1 MKDKNINRYKAKN
14 VLALLGLLISLFF
27 AYVAFYG
34 WQNNYDRKNV
44 LITFFFLSLLP
55 LALSLGHFLKILL
68 KRIGARRED
77 NNATREEK
85 EKAKAILKEVKEEI
99 KNTPQNISTPPCPTN
114 IPIDDEKKNV
124 GDNEGT
130 DKVLKGDNE
139 GTQYADAEAENKKEE
154 GSNLPPTEEPFTL
167 SYYDAPEESDPI
179 TENENDAEDDNIPGQ
194 LLLDLDVPSGGD
206 GENIENA
213 DDDGKESVAE
223 PVTEASETV
232 LAKPLVSSDGAP
244 RMVDQRSKGVWWD
257 KNLFEHCE
265 KSFPKLNFKQ
275 PQGRTMLGSKWFI
288 VTDATVAKDE
298 LEKCQREIEHRGGKI
313 IEMLQPAVNHVLI
326 LTKTL
331 PANIEDE
338 LKHYSTIKVLTK
350 DDFEVVK
357 AMGDSV
363 KEENRWMF
371 TPKLMFKI
379 VEKALVTEE
388 KEDGINYMFLAPD
401 GEGFS
406 AVYLDD
412 KKEKKKIAWNGVDI
426 NALWSECG
434 SLIENY
440 VIVAPSPRKY
450 LESLKKRLEDASL
463 ECGTLHY
470 IDLIRWE
477 QIYFAHESLE
487 HLEDLKYVCNVLGM
501 EEPKGEEEM
510 ADAVASIFMLFITDN
525 LGCPKGLIEKI

>member
-1 MKDKNINRYKAKN
+1 MKDKNINRHKAKN

-44 LITFFFLSLLP
+44 VIIFFFFSLLP
-55 LALSLGHFLKILL
+55 MTLSLGHFLKIAL

-85 EKAKAILKEVKEEI
+85 EKAKTVVKEAKEES
-99 KNTPQNISTPPCPTN
+99 KNTPQNISIPPCSTNTPT
-114 IPIDDEKKNV
+114 DDEKKNV
-124 GDNEGT
+124 EDNGIQ
-130 DKVLKGDNE
+130 KGDNE
-139 GTQYADAEAENKKEE
+139 VTQSADAETESEKEE
-154 GSNLPPTEEPFTL
+154 GSNLSPTEEPFTL
-167 SYYDAPEESDPI
+167 SYYDAPEENEPV

-194 LLLDLDVPSGGD
+194 LLLDFDVSSGD
-206 GENIENA
+206 YGENIENA
-213 DDDGKESVAE
+213 DDGGKKTVTE
-223 PVTEASETV
+223 PVTEAPETV
-232 LAKPLVSSDGAP
+232 LAKPLVSSDDAP
-244 RMVDQRSKGVWWD
+244 RMVDLRSKGVWWD

-288 VTDATVAKDE
+288 VTDATVDKNE
-298 LEKCQREIEHRGGKI
+298 LLSCQREIEHRGGKI
-313 IEMLQPAVNHVLI
+313 IEMLQPAVDHVLI
-326 LTKTL
+326 LTKTP
-331 PANIEDE
+331 PASIEDE
-338 LKHYSTIKVLTK
+338 LKQYSTIKVLTK
-350 DDFEVVK
+350 DDFEAVK

-371 TPKLMFKI
+371 SPKLMFKI
-379 VEKALVTEE
+379 VEKALITEE
-388 KEDGINYMFLAPD
+388 KEDGVNYMFLAPD

-406 AVYLDD
+406 AVYEDE

-426 NALWSECG
+426 NALWNECG

-450 LESLKKRLEDASL
+450 LESVKKRLEDAAL
-463 ECGTLHY
+463 KCGTLHY

-487 HLEDLKYVCNVLGM
+487 HLEDLRYVCNVLGM

-510 ADAVASIFMLFITDN
+510 ADAIASIFMLFITDN

>member
-1 MKDKNINRYKAKN
+1 MKDKNINRHKAKN
-14 VLALLGLLISLFF
+14 VIALLGLVISLFF
-27 AYVAFYG
+27 AYVTFYG

-44 LITFFFLSLLP
+44 VIVFFFLSLLP

-77 NNATREEK
+77 NNATREKK
-85 EKAKAILKEVKEEI
+85 EKAKTVVKEVKEEI
-99 KNTPQNISTPPCPTN
+99 KNSTSEEKQETSTPPHPTN
-114 IPIDDEKKNV
+114 PQTDDEKKNV
-124 GDNEGT
+124 EDNGIQ
-130 DKVLKGDNE
+130 KGDNE
-139 GTQYADAEAENKKEE
+139 VTQYADAEAESGKEKD
-154 GSNLPPTEEPFTL
+154 SNLTPTEEPFTL
-167 SYYDAPEESDPI
+167 SYYDTPEESEPV
-179 TENENDAEDDNIPGQ
+179 TENENAEDDNIPGQ
-194 LLLDLDVPSGGD
+194 LLLDFDVSSGDD

-213 DDDGKESVAE
+213 DDGEKKSVTE
-223 PVTEASETV
+223 PVTEAPETV
-232 LAKPLVSSDGAP
+232 LAKPLVSSDDAP
-244 RMVDQRSKGVWWD
+244 RVVDQRSKGVWWD
-257 KNLFEHCE
+257 KNLLEHCE
-265 KSFPKLNFKQ
+265 EAFPKLNFKQ

-350 DDFEVVK
+350 DDFEAVK